1 MYLVF
6 VSLVCFSLNARGIA
20 FTGFSRTV
28 TPKSI
33 QFTSSAL
40 GQVKGL
46 AILCFLCLCER
57 MPIACGVGLID
68 AVEEVLLVCTC
79 SLLQSLQNKCS
90 LFSSTKRK
98 KEKRRKKE
106 KGVNVII
113 WNVSNVRSL
122 SCVFLIYFP
131 ASHIRGGEKKKN
143 NILILSWS
151 PCHSTTCRSA
161 WVFLSPAL
169 RHNGVVWRARLCCGE
184 SRLFMLCVV
193 ESQDSLCCVLWRV
206 KTLYAVF
213 SLQFLIG
220 DPYSGSQILIWD
232 APLTPD
238 PKLLTT
244 NPCVRCT
251 FDYKSECGMYLW
263 LQIIMWDAI
272 LTTNP
277 NLRCTFDYKS

>member
-1 MYLVF
+1 MSILINTRLFPRSTGNSHHQQHRVQGHRDLKETRLQPGAWRHHLQSRCLWHQEKYIIFISAKAHHIYFPEVHNPIFRMYIVF

-98 KEKRRKKE
+98 KKE
-106 KGVNVII
+106 KERK
-113 WNVSNVRSL
+113 RS
-122 SCVFLIYFP
+122 
-131 ASHIRGGEKKKN
+131 
-143 NILILSWS
+143 
-151 PCHSTTCRSA
+151 
-161 WVFLSPAL
+161 
-169 RHNGVVWRARLCCGE
+169 
-184 SRLFMLCVV
+184 
-193 ESQDSLCCVLWRV
+193 
-206 KTLYAVF
+206 
-213 SLQFLIG
+213 
-220 DPYSGSQILIWD
+220 
-232 APLTPD
+232 
-238 PKLLTT
+238 
-244 NPCVRCT
+244 
-251 FDYKSECGMYLW
+251 
-263 LQIIMWDAI
+263 
-272 LTTNP
+272 
-277 NLRCTFDYKS
+277 